1 MEQHGRRVEQRPAQT
16 IWDLEYRLLGVS
28 WTRNRCS
35 SQVKEPHSPYLSPV
49 CEMRLSATN
58 TALCSSLQEN
68 SRSNASRQAAS
79 RQAGKQS
86 GKQAVRQAS
95 SQASRPDALSS
106 YPSRERIVISPGVN
120 SGRASVSHP
129 LELSR
134 LGVADENLGT
144 EQVGRWRRH
153 DEESRERK
161 KERKRQI
168 CDVGREI
175 KSDRQQQRKKDIS
188 TLDERER
195 VRRRRSKAADVE
207 RVLSAFRERKGK
219 AKGARKVYAGRVK

>member
-1 MEQHGRRVEQRPAQT
+1 MK
-16 IWDLEYRLLGVS
+16 RL
-28 WTRNRCS
+28 
-35 SQVKEPHSPYLSPV
+35 
-49 CEMRLSATN
+49 
-58 TALCSSLQEN
+58 
-68 SRSNASRQAAS
+68 QAG
-79 RQAGKQS
+79 RQAGRQQASKQA
-86 GKQAVRQAS
+86 GRQAVRQPG
-95 SQASRPDALSS
+95 RHDALSS

-153 DEESRERK
+153 DEESREG
-161 KERKRQI
+161 ERERERERESERERERERERAREREREREREI
-168 CDVGREI
+168 SCDVGRGI
-175 KSDRQQQRKKDIS
+175 KSDRRRKKDIS

-207 RVLSAFRERKGK
+207 RVLSAFRERRGK